1 MVLKKKDNKMNAI
14 YKIHK
19 LRLWKKWVMNNRKY
33 DLAYHRNIYD
43 NNTYENELQRA
54 DRILAVLK

>member
-1 MVLKKKDNKMNAI
+1 MNATQ
-14 YKIHK
+14 KIHK
-19 LRLWKKWVMNNRKY
+19 LRLWKKWLMNNKKY
-33 DLAYHRNIYD
+33 DLAHYRNLCD

>member
-1 MVLKKKDNKMNAI
+1 MNAI

-19 LRLWKKWVMNNRKY
+19 LRLWKKWVMNNRKH
-33 DLAYHRNIYD
+33 DLAYYRNLYD

-54 DRILAVLK
+54 DRILEILK

>member
-1 MVLKKKDNKMNAI
+1 MNAI

-19 LRLWKKWVMNNRKY
+19 LRLWKKWVMNNKKY
-33 DLAYHRNIYD
+33 DLAYYRNIYD

-54 DRILAVLK
+54 DQILAILK

>member
-1 MVLKKKDNKMNAI
+1 MNAI

-33 DLAYHRNIYD
+33 DLAYHRNFYD
-43 NNTYENELQRA
+43 NNYENELQRA
-54 DRILAVLK
+54 DRILEILK

>member
-1 MVLKKKDNKMNAI
+1 
-14 YKIHK
+14 
-19 LRLWKKWVMNNRKY
+19 MNNRKH
-33 DLAYHRNIYD
+33 DLAHYRNLCD

>member
-1 MVLKKKDNKMNAI
+1 MNAI

-19 LRLWKKWVMNNRKY
+19 LRLWKKWVMNNRKH
-33 DLAYHRNIYD
+33 DFYHRTIYD

>member
-1 MVLKKKDNKMNAI
+1 MVFFKDNKMKPI

-19 LRLWKKWVMNNRKY
+19 LRLWKKWVMNNKKY
-33 DLAYHRNIYD
+33 DLAHYRNIYD
-43 NNTYENELQRA
+43 NSTYENELQRA

>member
-1 MVLKKKDNKMNAI
+1 
-14 YKIHK
+14 
-19 LRLWKKWVMNNRKY
+19 MNNRKY
-33 DLAYHRNIYD
+33 DLAYYRNICD

>member
-1 MVLKKKDNKMNAI
+1 MKPI

-19 LRLWKKWVMNNRKY
+19 LRLWKKWVMNNKKY
-33 DLAYHRNIYD
+33 DLAYYRNIYD
-43 NNTYENELQRA
+43 NNNYENELQRA

>member
-1 MVLKKKDNKMNAI
+1 MKPI

-33 DLAYHRNIYD
+33 DLVYYRNICD

-54 DRILAVLK
+54 DQILAILK

>member
-1 MVLKKKDNKMNAI
+1 
-14 YKIHK
+14 
-19 LRLWKKWVMNNRKY
+19 MNNRKH

-54 DRILAVLK
+54 DRILEILK